1 VGEELGAVDS
11 VNLIW
16 GWGEVPRI
24 RSLRPW
30 TVFMSSVIGIVE
42 EERGG
47 SCGGK
52 VDGVVR
58 VERLWRKSGCSR
70 LNRVK
75 G

>member
-1 VGEELGAVDS
+1 
-11 VNLIW
+11 
-16 GWGEVPRI
+16 
-24 RSLRPW
+24 
-30 TVFMSSVIGIVE
+30 MSSVIGIVE

-58 VERLWRKSGCSR
+58 VERLWRKNGCSR